1 MFASV
6 LCDMGMIGLAEDAWE
21 NPVVRLDDESR
32 ARVRMHPLRSQA
44 AVTAVPHLEG
54 VAPLV
59 RYHHEWWDGSG
70 YPDGLAGE
78 DIPLGARILRLADT
92 VAALG
97 EERPSRPAR
106 TAQEIRKIIVEGHAV
121 EFGPDV
127 ADAFLRLSDK
137 RHIAD
142 YYAPHFHRTLMS
154 AAEELVP
161 EEISPL
167 SGDQLLEILSALID
181 AKDPYTAG
189 HSRRVAILSV
199 ASANQLGMDDDLLE
213 TVWAAA
219 YLHDL
224 GKLSV
229 PLRVLTKAGPLDDDE
244 FGEVQ
249 AHPSVGASILEQIPS
264 LSHLSPGARYHH
276 ERWDGRGYPE
286 GLRGDH
292 IPLLAQV
299 LAVSDSYDA
308 MTSTRAYRPSRDHD
322 VAMEEIVQGTGVQF
336 GPRAAAAFL
345 SLPDHLFHSIRRARP
360 PLRTGAVQR
369 ARMAAAQLLPEGSQ
383 FLVG

>member
-1 MFASV
+1 M
-6 LCDMGMIGLAEDAWE
+6 
-21 NPVVRLDDESR
+21 
-32 ARVRMHPLRSQA
+32 
-44 AVTAVPHLEG
+44 
-54 VAPLV
+54 
-59 RYHHEWWDGSG
+59 
-70 YPDGLAGE
+70 
-78 DIPLGARILRLADT
+78 
-92 VAALG
+92 
-97 EERPSRPAR
+97 
-106 TAQEIRKIIVEGHAV
+106 
-121 EFGPDV
+121 
-127 ADAFLRLSDK
+127 
-137 RHIAD
+137 
-142 YYAPHFHRTLMS
+142 
-154 AAEELVP
+154 
-161 EEISPL
+161 
-167 SGDQLLEILSALID
+167 
-181 AKDPYTAG
+181 
-189 HSRRVAILSV
+189 
-199 ASANQLGMDDDLLE
+199 
-213 TVWAAA
+213 
-219 YLHDL
+219 
-224 GKLSV
+224 